1 MGDAL
6 IRRSIS
12 VSDYLEGELS
22 SDIRHEYLGGDVYAM
37 VGASDAH
44 GLICG
49 NVFAALHRH
58 LRGGPCQ
65 VFIADM
71 KVRLRIANE
80 DFFYY
85 PDILVSCDP
94 TDRAR
99 YFRER
104 PVVLIEVLSES
115 TARVDSREKLFAYRH
130 IDSLQDYVLIEQDK
144 RGITIAR
151 RGDGWA
157 LQSFGPEGELRLPC
171 LDFSMAVTQIY
182 AGVES

>member
-22 SDIRHEYLGGDVYAM
+22 SDVRHEYLGGDVHAM

-44 GLICG
+44 GLICL
-49 NVFAALHRH
+49 NVAAALHRH
-58 LRGGPCQ
+58 LRGGSCQ
-65 VFIADM
+65 VFAVDM

-104 PVVLIEVLSES
+104 PVVLIEILSES
-115 TARVDSREKLFAYRH
+115 TARIDSREKLFAYRH
-130 IDSLQDYVLIEQDK
+130 IDSLEEYVLIEQDK
-144 RGITIAR
+144 QAITIAR
-151 RGDGWA
+151 RADGWA
-157 LQSFGPEGELRLPC
+157 LNSFGPEGELRLES
-171 LDFSMAVTQIY
+171 LDFTLAMSEIY
-182 AGVES
+182 AGVSG